1 MRALSVLD
9 KADRVALVVTP
20 DIPSLRLIQAA
31 LLVPADSG
39 SAADRATYVVN
50 DIYPRPMIGREQIE
64 EHLGLKVGHQVP
76 YDGETF
82 VKAVNEGQPYIVQSR
97 RTPPAAANRWL
108 AEALPDGTA
117 EEERARV
124 NQRGILAGFLNRTP

>member
-1 MRALSVLD
+1 MRALPVLD

-20 DIPSLRLIQAA
+20 DIPSLRLIHAA
-31 LLVPADSG
+31 LQVLADSG

-50 DIYPRPMIGREQIE
+50 DIYPRPMIGPEQIE

-97 RTPPAAANRWL
+97 RTPPAAAIRRL
-108 AEALPDGTA
+108 AEALSDGTA
-117 EEERARV
+117 AVDEPEP
-124 NQRGILAGFLNRTP
+124 QKRGKLRGFLKQ